1 MQAGVWW
8 RCIAGAAFACVTV
21 SAWGFDLLDAYRDAL
36 ENDASFRAARS
47 ALQAARENLPQARA
61 GLLPQ
66 VSANAQRTRNN
77 IDQRQLLPGGGA
89 LDRNFYYTADAAT
102 LALRQPLYR
111 RVNWAQLSFAEAQV
125 AAAEAAFEKDR
136 QDAGLRVA
144 QAYFDVLFAQTRVR
158 VLEAQLEAVTGQL
171 KLAERAFATGAG
183 TRTDIDDARARALQ
197 AKAGLTEA
205 NYALDNAR
213 RTLASLIGKTPRP
226 LADVAQARLSLAP
239 AEPAVL
245 DHWLR
250 QMEAANPE
258 IASLRHQVEM
268 ARQDIEKQRAGH
280 HPTLD
285 LIAARQ
291 YGSNDTTTTINT
303 RSTIDYLGVQ
313 VAIPIFS
320 GGGVSAAVRQAEAN
334 LDRAQFQFE
343 AARQRIGVDTQKFF
357 HGVAQGGDKV
367 RAFEAALEAAEQAV
381 VSSRK
386 GFEAGT
392 RTQVDILDALQ
403 RVAEA
408 TRALAQVRYEFLLN
422 RMLLAAA
429 AGQLDD
435 ESVTRVNAALMRP
448 GAK

>member
-1 MQAGVWW
+1 MQAGVW
-8 RCIAGAAFACVTV
+8 RCIAGAVFACVTV
-21 SAWGFDLLDAYRDAL
+21 SAWGFDLLTAYRDVLA
-36 ENDASFRAARS
+36 NDASFLAAGS
-47 ALQAARENLPQARA
+47 ALRAARENLPQARA

-66 VSANAQRTRNN
+66 VSANAQRTRNSL
-77 IDQRQLLPGGGA
+77 DQRQTLPTGGTIN
-89 LDRNFYYTADAAT
+89 RESSYTADSAT

-111 RVNWAQLSFAEAQV
+111 RLNWAQLSFAEAQV

-158 VLEAQLEAVTGQL
+158 LLAAQVEAFTGQL

-183 TRTDIDDARARALQ
+183 TRTDVDDARARALQ

-213 RTLASLIGKTPRP
+213 RTLGSLIGKAPPP
-226 LADVAQARLSLAP
+226 LADVVPARLPLAP

-258 IASLRHQVEM
+258 LASLRHQVEM
-268 ARQDIEKQRAGH
+268 ARQEIEKQRAGH

-291 YGSNDTTTTINT
+291 YGSSDTTVTVNQRNIV
-303 RSTIDYLGVQ
+303 DYLGVQ
-313 VAIPIFS
+313 LALPIYS

-334 LDRAQFQFE
+334 LDKVQFQLD

-357 HGVAQGGDKV
+357 HGVAQGGEKV

-381 VSSRK
+381 VSTRK

-408 TRALAQVRYEFLLN
+408 AQNLARTRYEFLLN
-422 RMLLAAA
+422 RMQLAAA

-435 ESVTRVNAALMRP
+435 DLFGRINAALGKP
-448 GAK
+448 

>member
-1 MQAGVWW
+1 MWQ
-8 RCIAGAAFACVTV
+8 CIVAAALGCATL

-36 ENDASFRAARS
+36 ANDANFMAARS
-47 ALQAARENLPQARA
+47 ALAAARENLPQARA

-66 VSANAQRTRNN
+66 VSANAQRTRNSL
-77 IDQRQLLPGGGA
+77 DQRQTLPTGGTIN
-89 LDRNFYYTADAAT
+89 RESSYTADSAT

-111 RVNWAQLSFAEAQV
+111 RLNWAQLSFAEAQV
-125 AAAEAAFEKDR
+125 AAAEAGFEKDR

-144 QAYFDVLFAQTRVR
+144 QAYFEVLFAQTRVR
-158 VLEAQLEAVTGQL
+158 VLEAQLEAFAGQL

-213 RTLASLIGKTPRP
+213 RTLAALIGKPPPP
-226 LADVAQARLSLAP
+226 LADVVPARLPLAP

-250 QMEAANPE
+250 QMEAASPE
-258 IASLRHQVEM
+258 LASLRHQVEM

-291 YGSNDTTTTINT
+291 YGSSDTTVTLNQRNIV
-303 RSTIDYLGVQ
+303 DYLGVQ
-313 VAIPIFS
+313 LALPIYS

-334 LDRAQFQFE
+334 LDKTQFQLE
-343 AARQRIGVDTQKFF
+343 AARQRIGVDTQRYF
-357 HGVAQGGDKV
+357 HGVAQGVEKV

-392 RTQVDILDALQ
+392 RTQVDVLDALQ
-403 RVAEA
+403 RVAEVA
-408 TRALAQVRYEFLLN
+408 QGLARARYEFLLN
-422 RMLLAAA
+422 RMQLAAVT
-429 AGQLDD
+429 GQLDD
-435 ESVTRVNAALMRP
+435 ELITRINGALGRP
-448 GAK
+448 

>member
-1 MQAGVWW
+1 MQV
-8 RCIAGAAFACVTV
+8 RVCQCIAGAALACATL
-21 SAWGFDLLDAYRDAL
+21 SAWGLDLLGAYRDAL
-36 ENDASFRAARS
+36 ANDANFMAARS

-66 VSANAQRTRNN
+66 VSASAQSTRNN
-77 IDQRQLLPGGGA
+77 IDRSDSLPTGGA
-89 LDRNFYYTADAAT
+89 IDRNFYYTGESAT

-111 RVNWAQLSFAEAQV
+111 RLNWAQLSFAEAQV

-144 QAYFDVLFAQTRVR
+144 QAYFEVLLAESRVR
-158 VLEAQLEAVTGQL
+158 ALEAQLGAFAGQL

-213 RTLASLIGKTPRP
+213 RTLGSLIGKTPPP
-226 LADVAQARLSLAP
+226 LADVVPARLPLAP
-239 AEPAVL
+239 PEPAAL

-250 QMEAANPE
+250 QMDAANPE
-258 IASLRHQVEM
+258 LASLRNQVEM
-268 ARQDIEKQRAGH
+268 ARQEIEKQRSGH

-285 LIAARQ
+285 LIAGRQ
-291 YGSNDTTTTINT
+291 YGSSDSVNTTNT
-303 RSTIDYLGVQ
+303 RYTNDYLGVQ

-334 LDRAQFQFE
+334 LDKARFQFD
-343 AARQRIGVDTQKFF
+343 AARRRIGVDTQKYFN
-357 HGVAQGGDKV
+357 GVAQGGEKV
-367 RAFEAALEAAEQAV
+367 RAFQAALEAAEQAV

-392 RTQVDILDALQ
+392 RTQVDVLDALQ

-408 TRALAQVRYEFLLN
+408 TQALAQVRYEFLFS
-422 RMLLAAA
+422 RMRLAAA

-435 ESVTRVNAALMRP
+435 ESFSRINAALGKP
-448 GAK
+448 